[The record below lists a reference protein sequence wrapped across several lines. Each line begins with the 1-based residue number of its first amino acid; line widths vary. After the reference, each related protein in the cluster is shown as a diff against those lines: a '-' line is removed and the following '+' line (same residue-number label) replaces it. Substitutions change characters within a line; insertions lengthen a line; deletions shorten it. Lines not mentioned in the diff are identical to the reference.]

1 MTYIDKSSQ
10 LDRNWL
16 LSAARGAARPVVA
29 GEGLYRLAPA
39 RLAWAYVDEPR
50 RYDPEPP
57 ATEATFKYE
66 AGLIFPWELSIT
78 EAFGPAE
85 LAAIE
90 AGKVKFGASFETN
103 SKLKKPWKNQADQT
117 NSKTGE
123 LPAGYNPTGFCA
135 TPMGS
140 AYPFQT
146 FDLAGNPV
154 EGAERKRLFRSGNW
168 VVPVVKV
175 LAYANKASGVNIAI
189 QQLIFL
195 AEDKIVC
202 AGGGPREL
210 PTEALSGL
218 GSLAPPPIAAPS
230 FD

>member
-1 MTYIDKSSQ
+1 MTYIDQSSQ

-39 RLAWAYVDEPR
+39 RLTWAYIDEPR

-57 ATEATFKYE
+57 ATEIKFRYE
-66 AGLIFPWELSIT
+66 AGLVFPWELSIE
-78 EAFGPAE
+78 EAFGPAQQ
-85 LAAIE
+85 AALD
-90 AGKVKFGASFETN
+90 AGRIKFGAHYETN
-103 SKLKKPWKNQADQT
+103 AKLRKPWKNQAEQT

-123 LPAGYNPTGFCA
+123 LPAGYNPTGYCA
-135 TPMGS
+135 SAMGS
-140 AYPFQT
+140 PYPFQT
-146 FDLAGNPV
+146 FDLAGNAV

-175 LAYANKASGVNIAI
+175 IEYANKQSGVNIAI

-202 AGGGPREL
+202 AGGAPREL
-210 PTEALSGL
+210 PAEALSGL
-218 GSLAPPPIAAPS
+218 GSLAPAPIAAPS